1 MGLLRNFEEVL
12 LLFGRGSQ
20 YPYSYCKVLWR
31 GEIPRIAGSTTVL
44 LPKAI
49 MDIAELSMLL
59 ESMDPREVPEEE
71 LMEAAGKVKSMK
83 GLPQEQQ
90 LMLYGLFKQYTV
102 GDNTTPKPDE
112 ADIVNKYKWC
122 VAMTKLVLFLPYKL
136 TVHRCRDAWNSFQ
149 GFPKNNAALAYVY
162 IVTQLL
168 LAADPSSGKSS
179 GSNVDGFGVIVST
192 LK

>member
-1 MGLLRNFEEVL
+1 
-12 LLFGRGSQ
+12 
-20 YPYSYCKVLWR
+20 
-31 GEIPRIAGSTTVL
+31 
-44 LPKAI
+44 

-102 GDNTTPKPDE
+102 GDNTSPKPDE
-112 ADIVNKYKWC
+112 ADIVNKYKWYADEANSYC
-122 VAMTKLVLFLPYKL
+122 FRPYNPSL
-136 TVHRCRDAWNSFQ
+136 YRRRDAWNSFQ

-162 IVTQLL
+162 IVTQIL
-168 LAADPSSGKSS
+168 LAADTSSGKPS